1 MKSEENGINLVNQ
14 SEIEEVSLIVLS
26 RVREL
31 IFGEHSSIFTGS
43 GFDFS
48 GLREWQPGDRQSL
61 IDWAHSTHTGFSP
74 LIVREYVEERSV
86 DVLIVA
92 DASLSVRCGV
102 NGTTVGN
109 IISRVI
115 ATIGLSA
122 VVFQDR
128 VGLAIFGGK
137 KDYFLETPKGGKN
150 HVFNI
155 LDLYQ
160 NAHNY
165 LEELK
170 DEDFAEVILGSLRRT
185 SLVVVISDFLFS
197 DANTVIKE
205 LKNLNNNHDV
215 FLVMVDASFI
225 FRLPPVSVGWIECL
239 DVETGHKL
247 LFSRSEFLGMVDRV
261 SNYQEKIKDLAEKE
275 GFEVLKVGNNR
286 DEFQNAI
293 IDFFFERRVR
303 IK

>member
-1 MKSEENGINLVNQ
+1 MKSKEKSISLIDQ
-14 SEIEEVSLIVLS
+14 SEIEEVSLVVLS

-31 IFGEHSSIFTGS
+31 VFGEHGSIFTGS

-86 DVLIVA
+86 DVLIAA

-102 NGTTVGN
+102 DGTTIGN
-109 IISRVI
+109 IIARII

-128 VGLAIFGGK
+128 IGLTIFGGK
-137 KDYFLETPKGGKN
+137 KDYFLESTKGGKN

-160 NAHNY
+160 NAQNY
-165 LEELK
+165 LEVSEN
-170 DEDFAEVILGSLRRT
+170 ENFVQVISGSLRRT
-185 SLVVVISDFLFS
+185 SLIVVVSDFLFS
-197 DANTVIKE
+197 DASVVIKE
-205 LKNLNNNHDV
+205 LMDLNGDHDV
-215 FLVMVDASFI
+215 FLVMVDASFT
-225 FRLPPVSVGWIECL
+225 FRLPPVSAGWIECF
-239 DVETGHKL
+239 DVETGRKL
-247 LFSRSEFLGMVDRV
+247 LLSRNEFLGMVDRV
-261 SNYQEKIKDLAEKE
+261 NNYQEKIKDLAERD
-275 GFEVLKVGNNR
+275 GFEVLKIGKNK
-286 DEFQNAI
+286 DEFQNTI
-293 IDFFFERRVR
+293 IDFFFERRLR
-303 IK
+303 RK